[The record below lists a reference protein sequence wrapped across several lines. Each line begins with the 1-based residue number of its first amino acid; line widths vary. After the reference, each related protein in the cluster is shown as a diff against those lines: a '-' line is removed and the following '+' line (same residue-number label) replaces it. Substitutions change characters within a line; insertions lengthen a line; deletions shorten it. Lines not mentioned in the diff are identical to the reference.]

1 MNIGI
6 VGLGLIGGSLAKA
19 LKLSGKHK
27 IYGFD
32 ADGSTLEFA
41 IMTQAVDS
49 SLTDERLSECDFV
62 IIALYPQATIEYIES
77 KAQFFKKSAIVV
89 DCCGVK
95 GRVCHACYK
104 LALENGFNFIG
115 GHPMA
120 GTQYSGFKFSKENLF
135 RNAKMILVPA
145 SGEDISLLERTKTV
159 FMDAGFSG
167 ISIATPE
174 KHDKIIAYTSQLAHV
189 VSNAYVKSPSAQIH
203 KGFSAGS
210 YKDLTRVARLNETM
224 WTELFL
230 DNADNLA
237 NEIDFLISS
246 LQKYSNAI
254 KAHDFKSLETLLRE
268 GRECKERAESGK
280 ESV

>member
-95 GRVCHACYK
+95 GRVCHACINLLLK
-104 LALENGFNFIG
+104 MGLTSLEGIRWQAHN
-115 GHPMA
+115 
-120 GTQYSGFKFSKENLF
+120 
-135 RNAKMILVPA
+135 ILVL
-145 SGEDISLLERTKTV
+145 SFLRRTCSEMPK
-159 FMDAGFSG
+159 
-167 ISIATPE
+167 
-174 KHDKIIAYTSQLAHV
+174 
-189 VSNAYVKSPSAQIH
+189 
-203 KGFSAGS
+203 
-210 YKDLTRVARLNETM
+210 
-224 WTELFL
+224 
-230 DNADNLA
+230 
-237 NEIDFLISS
+237 
-246 LQKYSNAI
+246 
-254 KAHDFKSLETLLRE
+254 
-268 GRECKERAESGK
+268 
-280 ESV
+280 